1 MGGWGGGFFP
11 EFWKEHRPTVNH
23 TSCVLITYF
32 FSIHLFRWLWA
43 VFYVMQA
50 FISESS
56 LCCTYWRDKPDKSV
70 GYMRYNYLSS
80 PVWCFL
86 LQERLLLSLLPAHIA
101 RVMKAEIIQRLQGPK
116 FGQVENTNNF
126 HNLYVQRHT
135 NVRCVTPYHKMR
147 ISHYSHNHES

>member
-1 MGGWGGGFFP
+1 M
-11 EFWKEHRPTVNH
+11 
-23 TSCVLITYF
+23 
-32 FSIHLFRWLWA
+32 
-43 VFYVMQA
+43 
-50 FISESS
+50 
-56 LCCTYWRDKPDKSV
+56 
-70 GYMRYNYLSS
+70 
-80 PVWCFL
+80 

-147 ISHYSHNHES
+147 FLTTVTIMNHNEVQHYELGATYIICRLALSTDKYICNVLIKETYTINIVQIAISNETNVLKLITVCMFGQSLKLMGRCCSYSKLMQI